1 MKMKYAAV
9 ASICVL
15 AVLCSS
21 ASVLFASDSDADAAV
36 YDGYYKNQLS
46 SGQKTVYNALAG
58 LSTDVAFGG
67 DESSGYYIAVTAVD
81 LDDDPDTAKKDIE
94 TAWMATKLD
103 ASETLKWSFWTW
115 TVSGVK
121 PNITD
126 VTAGPGGSFHIGIDA
141 AFKDGFA
148 DKVTAVT
155 EAVNAKEISGNSD
168 SEKVKS
174 INSILTGKDYAYV
187 DSNESHAFA
196 NTIYAA
202 ASANIQDGKTHM
214 TSVGYAAMF
223 KALCTKAGIAS
234 IQVYGF
240 SGNDSKLFAWNEVL
254 VDDKV
259 YGVDCAANA
268 TSKNKEQW
276 LCAGVYTTADGDAF
290 SKVHKAFPQS
300 TVNGLVYEFKVETL
314 NNNGYS
320 WPADNSLIAKITEY
334 APWILVGIICI
345 VMAVA
350 LVYMAKRGD

>member
-36 YDGYYKNQLS
+36 YDGYYKNQLTSKQVDIYTALTGLTS
-46 SGQKTVYNALAG
+46 SVAIEGNDTDGHYITVSCTG
-58 LSTDVAFGG
+58 LTSD
-67 DESSGYYIAVTAVD
+67 D
-81 LDDDPDTAKKDIE
+81 LNDIE
-94 TAWMATKLD
+94 RAWLATKLE
-103 ASETLKWSFWTW
+103 ASEASNWAFWAWNT
-115 TVSGVK
+115 TGVK
-121 PNITD
+121 ATFTEITSS
-126 VTAGPGGSFHIGIDA
+126 GFRIGIDA

-155 EAVNAKEISGNSD
+155 NAVNAAAEKITGDSD
-168 SEKVKS
+168 SKKVKS
-174 INSILTGKDYAYV
+174 INSILTGKGYGYV
-187 DSNESHAFA
+187 DTNEAHVFA
-196 NTIYAA
+196 NTVYAFA
-202 ASANIQDGKTHM
+202 APENDTCYM
-214 TSVGYAAMF
+214 TSFAYSAAF
-223 KALCTKAGIAS
+223 KALCNKAGVAS

-240 SGNDSKLFAWNEVL
+240 FGDQSKIFAWNEVL
-254 VDDKV
+254 VEDKV
-259 YGVDCAANA
+259 YGVDCATNA

-276 LCAGVYTTADGDAF
+276 LCAGAYTAVDGNAY
-290 SKVHKAFPQS
+290 SKVHIAFPYS
-300 TVNGLVYEFKVETL
+300 VANGLTSQFSVDRI
-314 NNNGYS
+314 NNEGYS

>member
-36 YDGYYKNQLS
+36 YDGYYKNQLTS
-46 SGQKTVYNALAG
+46 EQVNIYDAIAALAPTAAIGGNETDGYYLEVTGTG
-58 LSTDVAFGG
+58 LSTDV
-67 DESSGYYIAVTAVD
+67 
-81 LDDDPDTAKKDIE
+81 KDIE
-94 TAWMATKLD
+94 RAWFATKLEACE
-103 ASETLKWSFWTW
+103 ASNWAFWAWNT
-115 TVSGVK
+115 SGAK
-121 PNITD
+121 ATFTEIS
-126 VTAGPGGSFHIGIDA
+126 ASGFRIGIDA

-155 EAVNAKEISGNSD
+155 NAVNAAAEKITGDSD
-168 SEKVKS
+168 SKKVKS
-174 INSILTGKDYAYV
+174 INSILAGKGYGYV
-187 DSNESHAFA
+187 DTNEAHVFA
-196 NTIYAA
+196 NTVYAFA
-202 ASANIQDGKTHM
+202 APENDTCYM
-214 TSVGYAAMF
+214 TSFAYSAVF
-223 KALCTKAGIAS
+223 KALCTKAGVAS

-240 SGNDSKLFAWNEVL
+240 FGDQSKIFAWNEVL
-254 VDDKV
+254 VEDKV
-259 YGVDCAANA
+259 YGVDCATNA

-276 LCAGVYTTADGDAF
+276 LCAGAYTAVDGNAY
-290 SKVHKAFPQS
+290 SKVHIAFPYS
-300 TVNGLVYEFKVETL
+300 VASGLTSQFSVDRI
-314 NNNGYS
+314 NNEGYS

>member
-36 YDGYYKNQLS
+36 YDGYYKNQLTS
-46 SGQKTVYNALAG
+46 KQVDIYTALTG
-58 LSTDVAFGG
+58 LTPSVAIEGNETD
-67 DESSGYYIAVTAVD
+67 GYYITVSCTGLTSDD
-81 LDDDPDTAKKDIE
+81 LNDIE
-94 TAWMATKLD
+94 RAWFATKLE
-103 ASETLKWSFWTW
+103 ASEASNWAFWAWNT
-115 TVSGVK
+115 TGVK
-121 PNITD
+121 AAFSDITSS
-126 VTAGPGGSFHIGIDA
+126 GFRIGIDA

-155 EAVNAKEISGNSD
+155 NAVNAAAEKITGDSD
-168 SEKVKS
+168 SKKVKS
-174 INSILTGKDYAYV
+174 INSILTGKGYGYV
-187 DSNESHAFA
+187 DTNEAHVFA
-196 NTIYAA
+196 NTVYAFA
-202 ASANIQDGKTHM
+202 APENDTCYM
-214 TSVGYAAMF
+214 TSFAYSAAF
-223 KALCTKAGIAS
+223 KALCTKAGVAS

-240 SGNDSKLFAWNEVL
+240 FGDQSKIFAWNEVL
-254 VDDKV
+254 VEDKV
-259 YGVDCAANA
+259 YGVDCATNA

-276 LCAGVYTTADGDAF
+276 LCAGAYTAVDGNAY
-290 SKVHKAFPQS
+290 SKVHIAFPYS
-300 TVNGLVYEFKVETL
+300 VASGLTSQFSVDRI
-314 NNNGYS
+314 NNEGYS